1 MPTYGGQ
8 PFEPLPFGDELGG
21 GPTNPEYVVSATIS
35 IDTRPRYVVDATI
48 AIDTRPRYAAEAI
61 VEFPP
66 LTYAVG
72 TAIEINVGTS
82 YSVSGTIEFLPYI
95 YAVSATVEFDPASAP
110 YKASATVSFRPDV
123 HAAANAATVWWNLSV
138 TLGGTDIT
146 TRLTGD
152 VTVEREE
159 DASALASLVYV
170 PTTGS
175 LDPLMWLGKEVKIWW
190 IQLNSAGVEQNRRL
204 RYTGLVSDTQW
215 DADNRTVAIQ
225 CTTDLQGLFDR
236 LTRAQIDEMVPGS
249 WSEWVF
255 SEDSRG
261 WSYAEDRQSTTE
273 NSIWHDEMRMVQN
286 TSVRAA
292 VSPTYTFGDDDRL
305 EDQAQLEYAD
315 RQSITN
321 VMNIALDYRFER
333 KRHREVTFSW
343 QPYSVVGSGGVASLC
358 MYLNDPYP
366 LCQRSMVESAANGNG
381 WVLQGEIRYI
391 PVWPAGSY
399 NCGGGDLKV
408 WGFEEVPWGQYI
420 VTRKQNFTQWC
431 IGAWWKSAKRWLQT
445 VTETYSLQVRCSDSV
460 DEIGELVD
468 SIDYGV
474 ESQADNSGWESSLDD
489 TGYPAGSLVINFGDY
504 YLDSTEDDSAG
515 RDVLDDVQDMVL
527 AIASAN
533 LVRAHRNT
541 GVTFRAPFQPM
552 VRLDQTIKL
561 DSAGLVAQGK
571 VRRIADTF
579 GLESGEASTEIE
591 LAISR
596 HNGTGLYTPSAL
608 TPPAQPAPPTE
619 TPPSTRVHLD
629 LYLGGRL
636 ASPSLPEDAN
646 GYLADYQYD
655 PDTVLVPNWYY
666 NPDNPNVK
674 TYGQQFIA
682 IAPDIDEAYTD
693 PAEVTATQVYEVV
706 VPEDLLELTA

>member
-1 MPTYGGQ
+1 
-8 PFEPLPFGDELGG
+8 LPFGDDGG
-21 GPTNPEYVVSATIS
+21 GGGSGEDYYVVSATIL

-48 AIDTRPRYAAEAI
+48 EIDTRPRYI
-61 VEFPP
+61 VEQTLEFPP
-66 LTYAVG
+66 LTYAIG
-72 TAIEINVGTS
+72 TAITFNIAVYYG
-82 YSVSGTIEFLPYI
+82 VSATIEFGPYV
-95 YAVSATVEFDPASAP
+95 YAASATIEFDPASAP
-110 YKASATVSFRPDV
+110 YKVSTTVSFRPDV
-123 HAAANAATVWWNLSV
+123 HTVANAQTVWWNLSV

-146 TRLTGD
+146 TRLSGD
-152 VTVEREE
+152 VTIEREE
-159 DASALASLVYV
+159 DASALAEMLYV
-170 PTTGS
+170 PTAGS
-175 LDPLMWLGKEVKIWW
+175 LDPLMWLGKEVRIWW
-190 IQLNSAGVEQNRRL
+190 IQLNSAGVELNRRL

-215 DADNRTVAIQ
+215 DADNRTVKIQ
-225 CTTDLQGLFDR
+225 CTTDLQGVFDR

-255 SEDSRG
+255 SEDSQG

-273 NSIWHDEMRMVQN
+273 LTIWHDEMRMVRN
-286 TSVRAA
+286 TSIRAA
-292 VSPTYTFGDDDRL
+292 VSATYTFGDDDRL
-305 EDQAQLEYAD
+305 DELARLEYAD

-321 VMNIALDYRFER
+321 VINVALDYRFER

-343 QPYSVVGSGGVASLC
+343 MPYSFVGSGGVASLC
-358 MYLNDPYP
+358 MYLDDPYP
-366 LCQRSMVESAANGNG
+366 LCQRGMIESAANGNG

-445 VTETYSLQVRCSDSV
+445 VTETYDLQVRCSDSV

-468 SIDYGV
+468 TLDYGV

-489 TGYPAGSLVINFGDY
+489 TGYPVGSLVINFGDY

-515 RDVLDDVQDMVL
+515 RDVLEDVQDMVL

-533 LVRAHRNT
+533 LLRAHRGT
-541 GVTFRAPFQPM
+541 SVSFRAPFQPM

-561 DSAGLVAQGK
+561 ESTGLVAQGK
-571 VRRIADTF
+571 VRRISDTF
-579 GLESGEASTEIE
+579 GLDSGEASTEIE
-591 LAISR
+591 IALSR

-608 TPPAQPAPPTE
+608 TPPTQPAPPTE
-619 TPPSTRVHLD
+619 VAPSTRVHLG

-636 ASPSLPEDAN
+636 ASMELPEDAN

-655 PDTVLVPNWYY
+655 PEVTLTPDWYY
-666 NPDNPNVK
+666 NPENPNVK
-674 TYGQQFIA
+674 SYGQQFIA
-682 IAPDIDEAYTD
+682 RAPDIEEDYTD
-693 PAEVTATQVYEVV
+693 PVEVTAAEVYEVI